1 MFRHP
6 HISLTEAERALI
18 TRTVAGSELELKF
31 GYGGQTGLP
40 EALYSSIVGSLER
53 HARKEE
59 PVTYTNTMWPAENGT
74 YRKTSGPEGDVYIK
88 KVRLS
93 RPETTL
99 HAEFAWFTLKCSEA
113 EELSI
118 RPLPLPDIVT
128 TRTITRTRFS
138 APITIGSMAITFVYE
153 CSVVQTS
160 KGGGTTR
167 SFEIELELPEA
178 GEALA
183 DIAIAGVSYLLG
195 ALYESYDVPPSFL
208 VPKYEDMQRVIETVN
223 ESTVVRNREPFRFKS
238 NPVNIKR
245 EDLGRLDEYAMTNKL
260 DGERKVVVS
269 HPSGVWV
276 FHPSGWIP
284 GKIQSCY
291 MLSARSHLPFF
302 VLDTEY
308 YEGRFHVFDV
318 IQWGL
323 SPRQQFMKTEGHEKR
338 MNLISSHLVDLERLH
353 LVRKKFYYGS
363 FRENIGAFMAAND
376 PGQWYDHNDG
386 LIFTPKNGT
395 WEKPRSLKY
404 KVPAKLS
411 IDFRLKFLGENHHQ
425 NVYELGVAK
434 YEKRGAESK
443 MTIVPLDSMTLT
455 TFRAIPPLICECV
468 FSHEDRRWII
478 LRDRADKTDPNE
490 IKVAGNVHEDIMNPI
505 TFAELAGVDGT
516 IAEREAGFL
525 YESAKSSQRLFAMG
539 FDLLRAKLVQN
550 LMSFYR
556 NSDEKTSRGLDE
568 RLYHFYHQPHSL
580 DFDIMHYLTER
591 MGDRY
596 TVYGDLR
603 EVSLL
608 QTILGKRGV
617 RAVFDGRTQMV
628 VDASGLAQLSGVSYR
643 HPLVKMI
650 VPGDETPNPMSVV
663 RFPELG
669 SILSG
674 WFPELRRM
682 AIMKAHGPEEIA
694 AWRGWFT
701 HAAIDAYENEEVRC
715 RRMGVR
721 PADSVF
727 LAQYWERKYDM
738 AFLSAIPRSDSRELY
753 LHSPSADPIRERSI
767 LNVTTRLLARSC
779 HFVVALVPDSYP
791 IERFG
796 PAVYVE
802 MKQLQGAKI
811 LRISA
816 ANPAPA
822 MTETPVSLWSLPY
835 VDRYDRLFSLTTG
848 QREVLVRVPKKRTP
862 EMMAAVQ
869 MNYHLTPFT
878 VLEWK
883 LIQRDALDVEA
894 ARHGYRRT
902 EIVPAEDW
910 DAVWYSKGTR
920 EQPKAPEQR
929 IQPKAPEQRIQ
940 PKAPEQRDQPRI
952 QPKAPEQRDQP
963 RIQPKAPEQKARGKD
978 DDRGPMRKY
987 HNSQKAILI
996 RTYCKSRR
1004 VLDLGAGYGG
1014 DLFKYAEADV
1024 SSLVLVE
1031 PNETN
1036 IRSREE
1042 VEGTDGLER
1051 RLAMSTLRSRSVIVP
1066 TVGQDTDRIMQALL
1080 PGRAGV
1086 VASFFSMTFLFE
1098 SSSILGAFLDTV
1110 DFGLVE
1116 GGYFIGTMMEGEKA
1130 FEAFRGAKEH
1140 RYGKA
1145 TIVKHYDDTDAPHI
1159 GMPLWINIDGTIVK
1173 NQNEYLAFFSIL
1185 KEEMERREFE
1195 LEWKFDFRPETY
1207 FDPIDE
1213 SDQAFSRMNIGFVFR
1228 KMPSRIP
1235 NVVRPLGPGVSQEFI
1250 NLYGDEQ
1257 VLLRTGVDG
1266 NHTFLRS
1273 YLYNTSAA
1281 YRKIAGA
1288 DRTRMVSELAEEIAG
1303 LVEGNM
1309 KDQIRRGEASEEHI
1323 IRLMEQRDV
1332 NIYLLD
1338 AETRRPVSLGPYR
1351 VPRRNSV
1358 VVMRKIEGAKVWYE
1372 PVGFLSNGYAKRI
1385 LRPFDANLVKLHRTI
1400 TI

>member
-1 MFRHP
+1 MFRYP

-18 TRTVAGSELELKF
+18 VRTVAGSELELKF

-40 EALYSSIVGSLER
+40 EALYASIVSRLER

-93 RPETTL
+93 RPETTFQ
-99 HAEFAWFTLKCSEA
+99 AEFAWFTLKCSES
-113 EELSI
+113 EELPI
-118 RPLPLPDIVT
+118 RPLPLPDAVT
-128 TRTITRTRFS
+128 TRRITRTRFS
-138 APITIGSMAITFVYE
+138 APITIGSASLDLVYE

-160 KGGGTTR
+160 KGGGTSR
-167 SFEIELELPEA
+167 SFEIEMELPE
-178 GEALA
+178 
-183 DIAIAGVSYLLG
+183 IAETPDAAISGVSYLL
-195 ALYESYDVPPSFL
+195 AAFYEPYGVPPSFL
-208 VPKYEDMQRVIETVN
+208 VPKYEEMQRAIETVN
-223 ESTVVRNREPFRFKS
+223 ESTSSRSRDSFRFRS
-238 NPVNIKR
+238 NPVNLKR
-245 EDLGRLDEYAMTNKL
+245 EEIGRLDEFAMTNKL

-291 MLSARSHLPFF
+291 LLADRSHLPFF

-323 SPRQQFMKTEGHEKR
+323 SPKHQFMAVEGHEKR
-338 MNLISSHLVDLERLH
+338 MNQLSPHLVDLERLH

-395 WEKPRSLKY
+395 WAKPPSLKY
-404 KVPAKLS
+404 KFPAKLS
-411 IDFRLKFLGENHHQ
+411 IDFRLRLLGEHHHQ

-434 YEKRGAESK
+434 YERGEKA
-443 MTIVPLDSMTLT
+443 IVPLDGMTLT
-455 TFRAIPPLICECV
+455 TFRVIRQPIIGECV
-468 FSHEDRRWII
+468 FSHEDRRWIV
-478 LRDRADKTDPNE
+478 LRDRTDKTDPNE
-490 IKVAGNVHEDIMNPI
+490 IKVAGNVHDDIRNPI
-505 TFAELAGVDGT
+505 TFAELAGGVDAT

-525 YESAKSSQRLFAMG
+525 YESAKKEQRLFAMG
-539 FDLLRAKLVQN
+539 FDLLRTKLVGN
-550 LMSFYR
+550 LMAFYR
-556 NSDEKTSRGLDE
+556 NSDEKTGRDLDE
-568 RLYHFYHQPHSL
+568 RLFHFFHQPYSL
-580 DFDIMHYLTER
+580 DFDIMHYLTEK

-603 EVSLL
+603 EVALL

-617 RAVFDGRTQMV
+617 REVFDGRTQMV
-628 VDASGLAQLSGVSYR
+628 VNASALAQLSGVSYR
-643 HPLVKMI
+643 HPLARMI
-650 VPGDETPNPMSVV
+650 IPGDDLPNPMSVV

-669 SILSG
+669 SVLSG

-682 AIMKAHGPEEIA
+682 AIMKAHGIEELS
-694 AWRGWFT
+694 AWRAWFA

-715 RRMGVR
+715 RRMGVH

-727 LAQYWERKYDM
+727 LAQYWEERKYEM
-738 AFLSAIPRSDSRELY
+738 VFLSAIPRSDSRELY
-753 LHSPSADPIRERSI
+753 LHSPAMAPVRERSV
-767 LNVTTRLLARSC
+767 LNVTTRLLGRGIC
-779 HFVVALVPDSYP
+779 HTVVALVPDGYP
-791 IERFG
+791 IEKFG

-802 MKQLQGAKI
+802 VKQLGGARI

-816 ANPAPA
+816 SNPAPA
-822 MTETPVSLWSLPY
+822 MTEKPVSLWSLPY
-835 VDRYDRLFSLTTG
+835 VDRYDRLFTLTTG
-848 QREVLVRVPKKRTP
+848 QRDVVVRVPKKRTP

-878 VLEWK
+878 VLPWK
-883 LIQRDALDVEA
+883 LIQRDALEAEA
-894 ARHGYRRT
+894 ARSGYRRT

-910 DAVWYSKGTR
+910 DAVWYSKAQ
-920 EQPKAPEQR
+920 EQPNVQRIQEQR
-929 IQPKAPEQRIQ
+929 IQEQPRIQEQRIQ
-940 PKAPEQRDQPRI
+940 EQPNGPRI
-952 QPKAPEQRDQP
+952 QEAPKA
-963 RIQPKAPEQKARGKD
+963 KGKE

-987 HNSQKAILI
+987 HNSQKAVLI

-1024 SSLVLVE
+1024 TSLVLVE

-1051 RLAMSTLRSRSVIVP
+1051 RLAMSTLRDRSVIVP
-1066 TVGQDTDRIMQALL
+1066 TVGQDTDRIMEALL
-1080 PGRAGV
+1080 PARAGV

-1098 SSSILGAFLDTV
+1098 SSSILGSFLDTV

-1145 TIVKHYDDTDAPHI
+1145 TIVKHYDDADPPAI

-1185 KEEMERREFE
+1185 KEEMERREFV

-1213 SDQAFSRMNIGFVFR
+1213 SDQAFSRLNIGFVFR
-1228 KMPSRIP
+1228 KMPRRIP
-1235 NVVRPLGPGVSQEFI
+1235 NVVRPNLPDTSQEFI

-1273 YLYNTSAA
+1273 YLYNTSHA
-1281 YRKIAGA
+1281 YRRIMVAA
-1288 DRTRMVSELAEEIAG
+1288 AVDRTRMVKALAEEIAG
-1303 LVEGNM
+1303 LFDDEAM
-1309 KDQIRRGEASEEHI
+1309 KEAIRKGEASEEHI
-1323 IRLMEQRDV
+1323 IRLMEKRDV

-1338 AETRRPVSLGPYR
+1338 GETRRPVNLGPYH

-1358 VVMRKIEGAKVWYE
+1358 VVMRKKEGAKVWYE

-1385 LRPFDANLVKLHRTI
+1385 LRPFDANLIKLHRTI
-1400 TI
+1400 AI

>member
-6 HISLTEAERALI
+6 HVSLTEAERALI
-18 TRTVAGSELELKF
+18 VRTVPGSELELKF

-40 EALYSSIVGSLER
+40 ESLYASIVSGLER

-59 PVTYTNTMWPAENGT
+59 PVTYTNTMWPADENST
-74 YRKTSGPEGDVYIK
+74 YRKTSSPEGDVYIK

-99 HAEFAWFTLKCSEA
+99 QAEFAWFTLKCSES

-118 RPLPLPDIVT
+118 RPLPIPGVVT
-128 TRTITRTRFS
+128 RRTITRTKFF
-138 APITIGSMAITFVYE
+138 APIKVGKEITVVYE
-153 CSVVQTS
+153 CSVVNTT

-167 SFEIELELPEA
+167 SFEIELELPE
-178 GEALA
+178 ESQLA

-195 ALYESYDVPPSFL
+195 ALYESYNVPPSFL
-208 VPKYEDMQRVIETVN
+208 VPKYEDMMRVIEAVN
-223 ESTVVRNREPFRFKS
+223 ESTVARNREPFRFRS

-269 HPSGVWV
+269 HPSGVWS

-284 GKIQSCY
+284 NKIGSCY
-291 MLSARSHLPFF
+291 LLSDRSHLPFF

-308 YEGRFHVFDV
+308 YEGRFNVFDV
-318 IQWGL
+318 IQWSL
-323 SPRQQFMKTEGHEKR
+323 APKFQFRTVEGHEKR
-338 MNLISSHLVDLERLH
+338 MNLLTPHLVDLERFH
-353 LVRKKFYYGS
+353 VVRKTFYYGS
-363 FRENIGAFMAAND
+363 FRENIAAFMAAND
-376 PGQWYDHNDG
+376 PGKWYDHNDG

-395 WEKPRSLKY
+395 WETKSLKY
-404 KVPAKLS
+404 KFPAKLS
-411 IDFRLKFLGENHHQ
+411 IDFRLKGIGESHHQ
-425 NVYELGVAK
+425 KVYELGVAK
-434 YEKRGAESK
+434 YKGAEK
-443 MTIVPLDSMTLT
+443 TIVPMNHPPPTLT
-455 TFRAIPPLICECV
+455 TFRVVSPIIRECV
-468 FSHEDRRWII
+468 FSHEDQRWII

-490 IKVAGNVHEDIMNPI
+490 INVARNVHDDIMNPI
-505 TFAELAGVDGT
+505 TFAELTGGVDGT

-539 FDLLRAKLVQN
+539 FDLLRAKLVHL

-556 NSDEKTSRGLDE
+556 NSDEKSSRNLDE
-568 RLYHFYHQPHSL
+568 RLYYFYYEPHSL
-580 DFDIMHYLTER
+580 DFDIMHFLVER
-591 MGDRY
+591 MGERY
-596 TVYGDLR
+596 PVYGDLR

-608 QTILGKRGV
+608 QSTLAKRGV

-628 VDASGLAQLSGVSYR
+628 VDATALAQLSGVSYR
-643 HPLVKMI
+643 HPLAQMI
-650 VPGDETPNPMSVV
+650 VPGDETPNPLSVL

-674 WFPELRRM
+674 WFPELRRIV
-682 AIMKAHGPEEIA
+682 IMKAHGPDELA
-694 AWRGWFT
+694 AWRAWFA

-721 PADSVF
+721 PTDSVF
-727 LAQYWERKYDM
+727 LSQYWERKYDM
-738 AFLSAIPRSDSRELY
+738 AFLSAIPGETNELY
-753 LHSPSADPIRERSI
+753 LHPPSLPPIRERSI

-779 HFVVALVPDSYP
+779 SFVVALVPDSYP

-822 MTETPVSLWSLPY
+822 MTETQVSLWSLPY

-883 LIQRDALDVEA
+883 LIQRDALDAEA
-894 ARHGYRRT
+894 ARHGYHRT
-902 EIVPAEDW
+902 DVLPAEDW
-910 DAVWYSKGTR
+910 DAVWYTKGAKAQ
-920 EQPKAPEQR
+920 EQPKAPEQKVR
-929 IQPKAPEQRIQ
+929 VQPVQPQVPKEIMEKVRVPE
-940 PKAPEQRDQPRI
+940 KKED
-952 QPKAPEQRDQP
+952 E
-963 RIQPKAPEQKARGKD
+963 
-978 DDRGPMRKY
+978 RGPMRKY
-987 HNSQKAILI
+987 HNSQKAVLI

-1024 SSLVLVE
+1024 DSLVLVE
-1031 PNETN
+1031 PNESN

-1066 TVGQDTDRIMQALL
+1066 TVGQDTDRIMKALL
-1080 PGRAGV
+1080 PVRAGV

-1098 SSSILGAFLDTV
+1098 SPEILGSFLDTV

-1145 TIVKHYDDTDAPHI
+1145 TIVKHYEDSESPRI

-1185 KEEMERREFE
+1185 KEEMEKREFV

-1213 SDQAFSRMNIGFVFR
+1213 SDQAFSRLNIGFVFR

-1235 NVVRPLGPGVSQEFI
+1235 NVVAPLGPGVSQEFI

-1273 YLYNTSAA
+1273 YLYNTSAE
-1281 YRKIAGA
+1281 YRRIAGSE
-1288 DRTRMVSELAEEIAG
+1288 RTRMVTALAEEIASSF
-1303 LVEGNM
+1303 EGEM
-1309 KDQIRRGEASEEHI
+1309 KDRIRRGEASEEHI
-1323 IRLMEQRDV
+1323 LKLMELRDV

-1338 AETRRPVSLGPYR
+1338 GETRRPVSLGAYD

-1358 VVMRKIEGAKVWYE
+1358 VIMRKIDVKVWYE

-1385 LRPFDANLVKLHRTI
+1385 LRPFDANLIKLHRTI
-1400 TI
+1400 MI